1 MLWGGR
7 PRRLVVEE
15 LPNPSPVDRQIYD
28 NMKTTDSDSDSD
40 SAPQAGAA
48 LAARG
53 GGLGRREFLRTSLKA
68 GALGLACASGID
80 ALGAGTAMPSNI
92 RFFETPG
99 SPATQWLFVSGRF
112 TWSQAMRLSLSSA
125 ITDPY
130 GPGWLLAQ
138 MLKPED
144 FVNAAKVI
152 KLAMGDLRGK
162 SGPFIGVVQ
171 AQGAPEPRDGFFNL
185 DGSVPFVTWGKY
197 DPNDGAR
204 VHRNILREQKF
215 QEALRNISNEVI
227 NYYAGAGTAD
237 RFKPTIDFILNEVA
251 RPEGGR
257 VKDDV
262 VGLWHEKDGSV
273 TAADVNAQTFYPALL
288 ARRKP
293 QRPPATGPL
302 PSWPRVNGRTDLYDG
317 MRVARRSTLSWRWT
331 GGARLGQLHI
341 VEVRTG
347 RTVID
352 RSSASTA
359 SQDLTILLPGT
370 YLLRVRNI
378 SALTDP
384 WLEIG
389 FVIV

>member
-1 MLWGGR
+1 
-7 PRRLVVEE
+7 
-15 LPNPSPVDRQIYD
+15 
-28 NMKTTDSDSDSD
+28 MKTTDSDAD
-40 SAPQAGAA
+40 SAPQAGAVVKSSA
-48 LAARG
+48 V
-53 GGLGRREFLRTSLKA
+53 GLGRREFLRTSLTA

-80 ALGAGTAMPSNI
+80 ALEAGTAMPSNI
-92 RFFETPG
+92 RFYETPG
-99 SPATQWLFVSGRF
+99 SPPTQWLFVSGRF

-130 GPGWLLAQ
+130 GSGWLLAQ

-144 FVNAAKVI
+144 FVNAAKVV

-185 DGSVPFVTWGKY
+185 DGSVPFVTWGKH

-204 VHRNILREQKF
+204 VHRNILREKKF
-215 QEALRNISNEVI
+215 QDALRNISKEVI
-227 NYYAGAGTAD
+227 DYYAGSGTAD
-237 RFKPTIDFILNEVA
+237 RFKPTIDFILDEVA

-257 VKDDV
+257 AKDDV
-262 VGLWHEKDGSV
+262 VALWHEKDGSM
-273 TAADVNAQTFYPALL
+273 TAADVNAQTFYTALL

-293 QRPPATGPL
+293 QRPAATGPL
-302 PSWPRVNGRTDLYDG
+302 PSWPRVNGRTDLSDG
-317 MRVARRSTLSWRWT
+317 MRVPRRSTLTWRWT
-331 GGARLGQLHI
+331 GRARLGQVHI
-341 VEVRTG
+341 VDVRNG

-352 RSSASTA
+352 RPSAATA
-359 SQDLTILLPGT
+359 SQDLSILRPGT
-370 YLLRVRNI
+370 YLLRLRNI
-378 SALTDP
+378 SSLKDP